1 MQKKSEGKV
10 TISNGDLWLC
20 LPMPFFLH
28 LEEKV
33 LRTLLREKASYFCLN
48 DGES

>member
-28 LEEKV
+28 LEGKSAEDSSPRKGV
-33 LRTLLREKASYFCLN
+33 LFLSK
-48 DGES
+48 